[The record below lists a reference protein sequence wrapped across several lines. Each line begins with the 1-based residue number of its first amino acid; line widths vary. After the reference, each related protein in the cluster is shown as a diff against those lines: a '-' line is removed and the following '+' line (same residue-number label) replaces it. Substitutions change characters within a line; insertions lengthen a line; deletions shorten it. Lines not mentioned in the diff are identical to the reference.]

1 MDARLVISASFMLL
15 AGADAYGAKPDPQT
29 FQQPDAPVGEVK
41 LNVETLAEGLVNP
54 WSIAFLPDGSM
65 LVTERAGR
73 LRVIRNGKLV
83 SEPVAG
89 VPAVFAARQGGL
101 FDVLP
106 HPDFANN
113 QTIFLSFSA
122 GAAKQNATR
131 VVSARFDGAALS
143 DVRTLFDAAPLK
155 NTPVHYGGRLA
166 FLPDGTLL
174 VTLGD
179 GFDFR
184 EQAQKLDNHFG
195 KIVRIRLDGAVPSD
209 NPFVQQAGARAEI
222 WSYGHRNVQ
231 GLAVDAATGAV
242 YETEHGPRGGDEI
255 NAIRPG
261 VNYGWPIACY
271 CIDYSGARVTPFT
284 EQKGTEQP
292 LKYWT
297 PSIGPSGLAV
307 YRGDLFPAW
316 KGDLFA
322 GSMARRALHRIVMKD
337 GKPVGEERYLVGE
350 RVRDVRAGPDGAIY
364 VTTEDRNGAPDGKVL
379 RLSPQ

>member
-143 DVRTLFDAAPLK
+143 DVKTLFDAAPLK

-242 YETEHGPRGGDEI
+242 YETEHGPRGG
-255 NAIRPG
+255 R
-261 VNYGWPIACY
+261 
-271 CIDYSGARVTPFT
+271 
-284 EQKGTEQP
+284 
-292 LKYWT
+292 
-297 PSIGPSGLAV
+297 
-307 YRGDLFPAW
+307 
-316 KGDLFA
+316 
-322 GSMARRALHRIVMKD
+322 
-337 GKPVGEERYLVGE
+337 
-350 RVRDVRAGPDGAIY
+350 
-364 VTTEDRNGAPDGKVL
+364 
-379 RLSPQ
+379 